1 MERYNSIYKEEKQ
14 EMMSEDGVS
23 LVDKIKGG
31 IARLAH
37 SFGVSPMWQDD
48 TAEYA
53 FKLLQMS
60 KTTNARLPLKLREVI
75 EKFYQNSIGV

>member
-1 MERYNSIYKEEKQ
+1 MEPYKSMYKEESK
-14 EMMSEDGVS
+14 ELSEDGVT

-60 KTTNARLPLKLREVI
+60 KTSNARLPLKLREVI